1 MTNSTLKL
9 SALSA
14 LVVLAAACSS
24 GVAESDE
31 PVAEDFQASE
41 GTTRTAD
48 STQVRARLAE
58 GEIPVQTQLILGT
71 LQLETTDLAVNSVQ
85 AAELAPLWK
94 AMRSLTTSDTA
105 AAAEIEA
112 LLEQIQDVMTTEQL
126 EAISAFEI
134 TPEDMRTIIQ
144 DLGLEFGPPE
154 GFEGFDGE
162 GFNPDQFR
170 QQFGGGGP
178 GGPGGGG
185 GQGPGGQFGGGPEGF
200 QGGGGDFDPEA
211 FATQRAERGLEGFGG
226 RAGGFLFE
234 PLIQLLEARSG
245 LEDA

>member
-1 MTNSTLKL
+1 MTISTLNL

-14 LVVLAAACSS
+14 LIVLVAACSS
-24 GVAESDE
+24 GIEESDE
-31 PVAEDFQASE
+31 SVAEDFQTSE
-41 GTTRTAD
+41 GTTGDAD
-48 STQVRARLAE
+48 SSQERARLGE
-58 GEIPVQTQLILGT
+58 GELPVQTQLILGT
-71 LQLETTDLAVNSVQ
+71 LQLETTDLAVDSVQ
-85 AAELAPLWK
+85 AAELALLWK

-112 LLEQIQDVMTTEQL
+112 LLEQIQDIMTTEQL

-144 DLGLEFGPPE
+144 DLGIEFGSPE

-162 GFNPDQFR
+162 GFNPG
-170 QQFGGGGP
+170 QFGGQF
-178 GGPGGGG
+178 GGGG
-185 GQGPGGQFGGGPEGF
+185 GQGPGGQFGGGPGGF

-226 RAGGFLFE
+226 RAGGFLFD
-234 PLIQLLEARSG
+234 PLIELLEARAG

>member
-1 MTNSTLKL
+1 MNSTLRL
-9 SALSA
+9 SVISA

-24 GVAESDE
+24 GAAESDE
-31 PVAEDFQASE
+31 SVAEDFQTSE
-41 GTTRTAD
+41 GTNGAAD
-48 STQVRARLAE
+48 SSQARARLGE

-71 LQLETTDLAVNSVQ
+71 LQLETTDLAIDSVQ

-112 LLEQIQDVMTTEQL
+112 LLEQIQDVMTVEQL

-144 DLGLEFGPPE
+144 DLGIEFGPPE

-162 GFNPDQFR
+162 GFNPG
-170 QQFGGGGP
+170 QFGGQFGG

-185 GQGPGGQFGGGPEGF
+185 GQGPGGQFGGGPGGF

-234 PLIQLLEARSG
+234 PLIELLEARAG

>member
-1 MTNSTLKL
+1 MTISTLKL

-14 LVVLAAACSS
+14 LIVLVAACSS
-24 GVAESDE
+24 GIEESDE
-31 PVAEDFQASE
+31 SVAEDFQTSE
-41 GTTRTAD
+41 GTTGAAD
-48 STQVRARLAE
+48 SSQERARLGE
-58 GEIPVQTQLILGT
+58 GELPVQTQLILGT
-71 LQLETTDLAVNSVQ
+71 LQLETTDLAVDSVQ
-85 AAELAPLWK
+85 AAELALLWK

-112 LLEQIQDVMTTEQL
+112 LLEQIQDIMTTEQL

-144 DLGLEFGPPE
+144 DLGIEFGPPE

-162 GFNPDQFR
+162 GFNPG
-170 QQFGGGGP
+170 QFGGQF
-178 GGPGGGG
+178 GGGG
-185 GQGPGGQFGGGPEGF
+185 GQGPGGQFGGGPGGF

-226 RAGGFLFE
+226 RAGGFLFD
-234 PLIQLLEARSG
+234 PLIELLEARAG

>member
-31 PVAEDFQASE
+31 PVAEDFQAGE

-48 STQVRARLAE
+48 STQARARLAE

-71 LQLETTDLAVNSVQ
+71 LQLETTDLAVDSVQ
-85 AAELAPLWK
+85 AVKLAPLWK
-94 AMRSLTTSDTA
+94 AMRSLTTSDTV
-105 AAAEIEA
+105 AAEIEA

-154 GFEGFDGE
+154 GFEGFEGE
-162 GFNPDQFR
+162 GFNSDQFR

-234 PLIQLLEARSG
+234 ALIQLLEARSG